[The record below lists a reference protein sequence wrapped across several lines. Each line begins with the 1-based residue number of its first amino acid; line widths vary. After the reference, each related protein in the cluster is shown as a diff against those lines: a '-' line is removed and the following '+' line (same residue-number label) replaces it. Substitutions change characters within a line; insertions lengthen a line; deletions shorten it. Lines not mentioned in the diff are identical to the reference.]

1 MTNSAEAFNGLVN
14 VIAKVIADP
23 MELPENDLTKIDGI
37 KFAQKALLDGAKL
50 YDQGKYE
57 ESWRLYARRGYE
69 LADKYGKLFSASS
82 LLSTVRLSS
91 DPVQE
96 FADNAWDSR
105 NAFRNALREL
115 EGKDDDIEDLIQIQ
129 GDESADFG
137 R

>member
-1 MTNSAEAFNGLVN
+1 MMVLST
-14 VIAKVIADP
+14 DP
-23 MELPENDLTKIDGI
+23 E
-37 KFAQKALLDGAKL
+37 
-50 YDQGKYE
+50 
-57 ESWRLYARRGYE
+57 
-69 LADKYGKLFSASS
+69 ASS
-82 LLSTVRLSS
+82 LLSAVRLSS

-115 EGKDDDIEDLIQIQ
+115 EANDDDIEDLLQIK